1 MFLFIDTYSI
11 IGAEAFA
18 DRMDFAVEE
27 IANAPKA
34 VGSDHIYLPGE
45 MEWGRHDKAQRDGLA
60 LPKDV
65 EDNAR
70 TLAHHANSRGRSCP
84 WRTNWVSHRPVLIH
98 PRGLYFFATGA
109 G

>member
-11 IGAEAFA
+11 MGAEAFA

-70 TLAHHANSRGRSCP
+70 TLAVRYNLDLDAC
-84 WRTNWVSHRPVLIH
+84 TL
-98 PRGLYFFATGA
+98 
-109 G
+109 